1 MPAMPKTETMHNAEN
16 QELVFRSLRTY
27 EIDEAYAVYLEA
39 CAWLRRQEI
48 RLWLQPLPREKFM
61 DRQQRG
67 ELFGLFAGR
76 ELAVVL
82 AVANEAPEHWRDE
95 LGSEPCWWLGTIA
108 TAAKFRGRGLGER
121 AVAEAVKWLGRRG
134 VAEVLLDCAT
144 GFLPRLYQRCG
155 FWALIEKD
163 VALAGGDTHPLVLM
177 KMDIAPVAAEE
188 VKNNVA

>member
-1 MPAMPKTETMHNAEN
+1 MDKTENL
-16 QELVFRSLRTY
+16 ELTFRSLRAY
-27 EIDEAYAVYLEA
+27 EIDEAHAVYLEA

-76 ELAVVL
+76 ELAVTL
-82 AVANEAPEHWRDE
+82 AITNEAPAHWQDE
-95 LGSEPCWWLGTIA
+95 LGDEPNWWLGTIA
-108 TAAKFRGRGLGER
+108 TAAKFKGRGLGER
-121 AVAEAVKWLGRRG
+121 AVAEATRWLGRRG
-134 VAEVLLDCAT
+134 TAEVLLDCAT
-144 GFLPRLYQRCG
+144 GFLPRFYQRCG

-163 VALAGGDTHPLVLM
+163 VTLAGGNTHPLVLM